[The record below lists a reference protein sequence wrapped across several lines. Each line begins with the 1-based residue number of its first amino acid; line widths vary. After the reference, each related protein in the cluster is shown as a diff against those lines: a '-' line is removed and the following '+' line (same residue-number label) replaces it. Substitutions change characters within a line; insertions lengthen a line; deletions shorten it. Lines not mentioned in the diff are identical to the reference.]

1 MPELPS
7 PEADVLSFGPF
18 TLKPRERLLLRGAET
33 VDVGARAFDIL
44 AALAASPNEP
54 VGKNE
59 LLARVWPD
67 MTVGEGSLRFH
78 MANLRKALGD
88 GRDGARYITTLPGR
102 GYCFVATVARVR
114 RGTVS
119 SPDPARQRT
128 NMPNRPPLVLGREE
142 DSRTVRQVL
151 ASRRFVTIV
160 GPGGVGKS
168 TLALDVAHDLASHV
182 DGAVLFVDLS
192 MLGDADLVAVTVASM
207 LGVQGDAD
215 DVAATVIEALRGNPS
230 LVVFDTCEH
239 VIDAVAIFAG
249 RLFAET
255 SDVLVLATSREPLK
269 VEGEQVYRL
278 APLACPDAST
288 PLTADAI
295 CRSPA
300 TRLFTERAVSS
311 GVRLAT
317 DEAAAAL
324 IADICRKLDGIPLA
338 IELAARRV
346 EAFGL
351 ERTAALLQERLSLT
365 WTGAR
370 DAPARQR
377 TLHATL
383 DWSFGLLAEQDRTVL
398 RRLAVFVGSFTV
410 DAALAVCTDESLGAE
425 ALFASLD
432 SLVAKSM
439 VAARP
444 VGAMVRYRLLDTTR
458 AFMLQSPGPEADR
471 SAVST
476 RHARHVLAWLEE
488 TGAEWSRLSNVAER
502 ARHLSGLANLRAA
515 LDWCFG
521 EHGDPTL
528 GRRLAAKAGPV
539 FLAMSLL
546 SECHRWT
553 ERALATLDPASRGTR
568 DEMHLQSAL
577 GVSLM
582 FTRGGTQAACEA
594 LVRSLDIAD
603 EAGASLDQVQVL
615 GSLQMFHLR
624 TGAFR
629 VALRYAERCVA
640 LADSQSD
647 PGAAAMARSILG
659 MSFHFAGEHG
669 RARTELEAALAAAP
683 RSKRTSTL
691 YLGLDGHVLAGA
703 IMARTLW
710 LQGYPDQAVDRARR
724 TIAEAAAMDHALS
737 LCIALGWGISVFDW
751 VGDLPALEEH
761 VDRFISRSAPN
772 AFAPYL
778 EVGRGW
784 RGVVAIRRGETAAG
798 VAILEESLAKL
809 HAMPYELLSMPLT
822 LALILGLMHSG
833 RSPEARALVIR
844 TMEDAE
850 THGDLCSMPELLR
863 MKALLALE
871 DEAASRDRAKDLLR
885 QSLALARQ
893 QGARGWELRAA
904 SSLAALRAE
913 AG

>member
-44 AALAASPNEP
+44 ATLAASPNEA

-102 GYCFVATVARVR
+102 GYCFVASVVR
-114 RGTVS
+114 ETEAPRHAITPV
-119 SPDPARQRT
+119 RQQT
-128 NMPNRPPLVLGREE
+128 NMPNRPMLVLGRED
-142 DSRTVRQVL
+142 DSRVVRHML
-151 ASRRFVTIV
+151 TTRRFVTVV

-168 TLALDVAHDLASHV
+168 TLALDVAHDLASTF
-182 DGAVLFVDLS
+182 DGAILFVDLS
-192 MLGDADLVAVTVASM
+192 MLGTPDLVTVTVASM
-207 LGVQGDAD
+207 LGVQGDAED
-215 DVAATVIEALRGNPS
+215 RAGAVIEALRSGPS
-230 LVVFDTCEH
+230 LLILDTCEH
-239 VIDAVAIFAG
+239 VIDTVAALAG
-249 RLFAET
+249 RLFTEVPE
-255 SDVLVLATSREPLK
+255 VLILATSREALQ

-278 APLACPDAST
+278 APLACPDDDT
-288 PLTADAI
+288 PLTGDDI

-300 TRLFTERAVSS
+300 TRLFAERAVSS
-311 GVRLAT
+311 GVRL
-317 DEAAAAL
+317 EADDAGAAL
-324 IADICRKLDGIPLA
+324 IADICRRLDGMPLA

-351 ERTAALLQERLSLT
+351 ETTAALLRERLALT

-383 DWSFGLLAEQDRTVL
+383 DWSFGLLSEQDRTVL
-398 RRLAVFVGSFTV
+398 RRLAVFVGSFTI
-410 DAALAVCTDESLGAE
+410 DAALAVCTDEELDAE
-425 ALFASLD
+425 ALFQSLD

-458 AFMLQSPGPEADR
+458 AYMDETPAPDADR
-471 SAVST
+471 SALAT
-476 RHARHVLAWLEE
+476 RHARHSLAWLEE

-502 ARHLSGLANLRAA
+502 ARHLAGLANLRAA

-521 EHGDPTL
+521 EHGDPAL

-553 ERALATLDPASRGTR
+553 ERALATLEPASRGTHE
-568 DEMHLQSAL
+568 EMHLQSAL

-582 FTRGGTQAACEA
+582 FTRGGTQAALEA
-594 LVRSLDIAD
+594 LVRSLDLAD
-603 EAGASLDQVQVL
+603 EVGEPLDQVQVL
-615 GSLQMFHLR
+615 GSLQLFHLR
-624 TGAFR
+624 TGEFRSAFS
-629 VALRYAERCVA
+629 YAERCVA

-647 PGAAAMARSILG
+647 SVAAAMARSILG

-669 RARTELEAALAAAP
+669 RARTELEAALAAGP
-683 RSKRTSTL
+683 RSERTTTL

-703 IMARTLW
+703 ILARTLW
-710 LQGYPDQAVDRARR
+710 LQGHPDQAVDRARR
-724 TIAEAAAMDHALS
+724 TIAEAATMDHALS
-737 LCIALGWGISVFDW
+737 LCIALSWGISVFDW
-751 VGDLPALEEH
+751 VGDLHALEEH
-761 VDRFISRSAPN
+761 LDRFISRSAPN

-784 RGVVAIRRGETAAG
+784 RGVLAIRRGNPIVG

-809 HAMPYELLSMPLT
+809 HAMPYELLSTPLT
-822 LALILGLMHSG
+822 LALIEGLMHSE
-833 RSPEARALVIR
+833 RSPEARDLLDR
-844 TMEDAE
+844 TVEDAE
-850 THGDLCSMPELLR
+850 TSGDLCSMPELLR
-863 MKALLALE
+863 VGALLALQD
-871 DEAASRDRAKDLLR
+871 DEASPDRALALLQR
-885 QSLALARQ
+885 SLALARR
-893 QGARGWELRAA
+893 QGAGSWERRAA
-904 SSLAALRAE
+904 SSLAALRAD

>member
-7 PEADVLSFGPF
+7 PEADVLTFGPF

-33 VDVGARAFDIL
+33 VDMSARAFDIL
-44 AALAASPNEP
+44 ATLATSPNEA
-54 VGKNE
+54 VGKKE

-78 MANLRKALGD
+78 MANLRKALDD
-88 GRDGARYITTLPGR
+88 GRDGARYIATLPGR
-102 GYCFVATVARVR
+102 GYCFVATVARGL
-114 RGTVS
+114 RGTVRS
-119 SPDPARQRT
+119 SDPARQRT

-142 DSRTVRQVL
+142 DSRTVRQML
-151 ASRRFVTIV
+151 SLRRFVTIV

-168 TLALDVAHDLASHV
+168 TLALEVAHDLAPSV

-215 DVAATVIEALRGNPS
+215 DVAATVIEALRGSPS
-230 LVVFDTCEH
+230 LVVLDTCEH
-239 VIDAVAIFAG
+239 VIDAVAALAG
-249 RLFAET
+249 RLFTEVPE
-255 SDVLVLATSREPLK
+255 VLILATSREALQ

-278 APLACPDAST
+278 APLACPDDDT
-288 PLTADAI
+288 PLTGDAI

-300 TRLFTERAVSS
+300 TRLFAERAVSS
-311 GVRLAT
+311 GVRL
-317 DEAAAAL
+317 EADDAGTAL
-324 IADICRKLDGIPLA
+324 IADICRKLDGMPLA

-351 ERTAALLQERLSLT
+351 ERTAALLQERLALT

-370 DAPARQR
+370 HAPARQR

-383 DWSFGLLAEQDRTVL
+383 DWSFGLLSEQDRTVL
-398 RRLAVFVGSFTV
+398 RRLAVFVGSFTI
-410 DAALAVCTDESLGAE
+410 DAALAVCTDGELGAE
-425 ALFASLD
+425 ALFAALD

-458 AFMLQSPGPEADR
+458 AYMDETPAPHADR
-471 SAVST
+471 FALAT
-476 RHARHVLAWLEE
+476 RHAHHVLAWLEE
-488 TGAEWSRLSNVAER
+488 TGAQWSRLSNVSER
-502 ARHLSGLANLRAA
+502 ARHLAGLANLRAA

-521 EHGDPTL
+521 EHGDPAL

-553 ERALATLDPASRGTR
+553 ERALATLEPKSRGTHE
-568 DEMHLQSAL
+568 EMHLQSAL

-582 FTRGGTQAACEA
+582 FTRGGTQAAHEA
-594 LVRSLDIAD
+594 LIRSLGIAD
-603 EAGASLDQVQVL
+603 EVGEPLDQVQVL
-615 GSLQMFHLR
+615 GTLQMFHLR
-624 TGAFR
+624 TGGFR

-647 PGAAAMARSILG
+647 PVAAAMARSILG
-659 MSFHFAGEHG
+659 MSFHFAGEHD
-669 RARTELEAALAAAP
+669 RARTELEAALAAGP
-683 RSKRTSTL
+683 RSERTTTL

-703 IMARTLW
+703 ILARTLW
-710 LQGYPDQAVDRARR
+710 LQGHPDQAVDRAHR
-724 TIAEAAAMDHALS
+724 TIADAAAMDHALS
-737 LCIALGWGISVFDW
+737 LCIALSWGISVFDW
-751 VGDLPALEEH
+751 VGDLPVLEEH

-784 RGVVAIRRGETAAG
+784 QGVVALRRGNAAAG
-798 VAILEESLAKL
+798 VAVLEQSLAKL
-809 HAMPYELLSMPLT
+809 HAMPYELLSTPLT
-822 LALILGLMHSG
+822 LGLIEGLMQSG
-833 RSPEARALVIR
+833 RIPEARALVDR
-844 TMEDAE
+844 TIETAE

-863 MKALLALE
+863 VSALLALHE
-871 DEAASRDRAKDLLR
+871 EEGPPGRAEDLLR

-893 QGARGWELRAA
+893 QRARGWELRAA